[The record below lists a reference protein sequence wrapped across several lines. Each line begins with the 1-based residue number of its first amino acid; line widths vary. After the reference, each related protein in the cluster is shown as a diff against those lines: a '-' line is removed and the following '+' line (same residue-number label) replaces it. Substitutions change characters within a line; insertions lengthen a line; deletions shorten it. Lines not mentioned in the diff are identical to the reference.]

1 MKLRGGKI
9 HRRSVGITR
18 VVEGA
23 RARHQGT
30 TSSINTRDT
39 DSTSDDDL
47 FLSGIEPYRSVYINT
62 RFVALPF
69 FLDDGERTLKHCES
83 TTWSISSLEG
93 EIERLL
99 IARIPDEL
107 QAGVLTIHNVFLD
120 NRTKIVRGESFNINV
135 KCDFLAIARLLACS
149 RSRRRGL
156 IILTRAHPHSQSYK
170 QGRAVNT

>member
-9 HRRSVGITR
+9 HGRSVGITR
-18 VVEGA
+18 VIEGA

-39 DSTSDDDL
+39 DSASDDDL
-47 FLSGIEPYRSVYINT
+47 FLSGIEPYRSVYIDT
-62 RFVALPF
+62 RSVALTF
-69 FLDDGERTLKHCES
+69 FLDDGQRTPKHGES

-99 IARIPDEL
+99 IAGIPDEL

-120 NRTKIVRGESFNINV
+120 NRTKIFRGEPLNINV
-135 KCDFLAIARLLACS
+135 KCDFLATARLLACS
-149 RSRRRGL
+149 RNRRRGL
-156 IILTRAHPHSQSYK
+156 IILTRAQPHSQSYK
-170 QGRAVNT
+170 QGRTVNT